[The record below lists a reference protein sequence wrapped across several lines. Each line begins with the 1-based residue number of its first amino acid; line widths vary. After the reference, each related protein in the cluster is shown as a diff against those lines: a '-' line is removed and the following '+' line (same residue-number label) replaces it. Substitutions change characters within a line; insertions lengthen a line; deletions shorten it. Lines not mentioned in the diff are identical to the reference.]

1 MKLTTASMRRR
12 PPPCPLPCR
21 ATGDLGGRSPPP
33 SLNGSLPL
41 AGYVLLHVCSDFH
54 FFKFAGFHICF
65 SASSERTVEPCKHA
79 ASHGAVEQ
87 RFSQAPA
94 PMAPFSA
101 KVQDSCTLLTTR
113 NGVNSFRALTGFICK
128 FAAVCQ
134 NLPDLRRSYA
144 VAAGGSGHQGPRDQR
159 PNASP
164 NHRVSLENDVRSNT
178 VLAFTI
184 LLRRRGAFLLN
195 KLLLNKSRQVRQLQ
209 LHLYQERS
217 IRVMLDRAI
226 GRASST
232 LSPGHRHFPAQV

>member
-1 MKLTTASMRRR
+1 
-12 PPPCPLPCR
+12 
-21 ATGDLGGRSPPP
+21 
-33 SLNGSLPL
+33 
-41 AGYVLLHVCSDFH
+41 
-54 FFKFAGFHICF
+54 
-65 SASSERTVEPCKHA
+65 
-79 ASHGAVEQ
+79 
-87 RFSQAPA
+87 
-94 PMAPFSA
+94 
-101 KVQDSCTLLTTR
+101 
-113 NGVNSFRALTGFICK
+113 
-128 FAAVCQ
+128 
-134 NLPDLRRSYA
+134 